1 MNKKGFTLIE
11 LLAAII
17 LIALL
22 GGIGIVSYRTI
33 FKTSEERYYN
43 AIESNMMLAGND
55 YFEDHRNE
63 LPIGSEFKEVTLTTL
78 VNSKY
83 MEEVKDTEGNTCT
96 TGSVFA
102 YRENNK
108 YKYEACLTCGGY
120 ESSGRFCNTVAARVI
135 EVHARRESSESY
147 DYDVLRS
154 YNSQVYTN
162 DENVIVSLSMASEYD
177 IERYVAINV
186 SDNSIQQSCMVS
198 SENTCEIELDETGS
212 YRVVAYDDED
222 NEISSRYVNVK
233 IARGGSDFSLKA
245 ESSYLINK
253 TACSSGNITRDV
265 TIEIVPTVLEDFKS
279 IEYQLN
285 EGEPISNSGLKINL
299 NLGSGHY
306 MLNVTLTNYAG
317 EVSARTIEFDVTYMV
332 TIVWGDGETDNHP
345 VVKGHNYNFVE
356 SLPESR
362 GEFDQIRWFKNG
374 DEVFPTD
381 IITDACSF
389 NLEGRTATEYSIIYY
404 LNNGIL
410 DNDNPDRYYS
420 NNETFTLN
428 NPTREGYTFFG
439 WVGSN
444 DVSKNLGQY
453 TPTTPYAAGGRDHIL
468 GDEFDVTPGVTYR
481 VILTAKRKTG
491 TIALQG
497 GLWYTEKT
505 SGTAYEGY
513 SGEFKVLELLE
524 DGYARYYKDVTVP
537 DGKSKAKAYVQLEQQ
552 VDTATTSW
560 DVCNIHVV
568 VSPTSVSVSAGTEG
582 NLSYDAVWKANTYSI
597 TLDSQGANTAG
608 TTKVY
613 YQYKTTA
620 DINGV
625 KCFYYSDSTLN
636 TCISTSG
643 YTITTPTKT
652 GYAFSGYFTATNGG
666 GNSFVT
672 GAGVFV
678 NNIYQNLPRQINSSY
693 TNDIKLY
700 AKWVPG
706 TYTLNF
712 NENVFSATTQTNNGL
727 TATFTEDGNYLTL
740 NGTATTTNM
749 LILWNLEK
757 RALSVNDQYRITLKY
772 VSGTLSCSDSSN
784 CTGSKGRP
792 HFVFDLAK
800 NENTYSDRGTAPISF
815 IDVNFPTSGTEEKTF
830 TISEGR
836 ATGDGLEF
844 WMWQQTASNST
855 FTNYKVQI
863 LITKVSSKSVTQNQT
878 YGTLPTPT
886 RTGYDFNGWYTA
898 PTGGTKITDTTTFT
912 AAGSQT
918 LYAHWT
924 SHKFKL
930 AYNGN
935 GSDVSWCSTH
945 ASLGMDS
952 SKYPYYVSDNSRY
965 YHTRAYGQ
973 YMSQADGLNNYDNAS
988 WFCFSKTGYKAAS
1001 GNEWVLSNNSS
1012 KKYNHNDGSLTA
1024 QGMASDAGCNLATTS
1039 TCTAQVNVNWASGA
1053 SYKLTFDANGGSVSP
1068 TTKSV
1073 TYGQTYNDLPTP
1085 TRTGYSFRGWYGSYD
1100 GTAAKVVNYGRAYM
1114 YTNKLSVHF
1123 SAYMSNWAN
1132 YGRAISCTEGGG
1144 WNLEPGTNVIN
1155 FACYDSGVGYK
1166 SAGWGV
1172 AFSTLAAG
1180 WHDFDLIFNGTN
1192 AKLYVDGTLRG
1203 TSANY
1208 SSGKIGYHSSN
1219 SIFVGGEA
1227 AGTATTPTTPYFN
1240 GYVGNLVIKNTDAIT
1255 SSSTYNSISAP
1266 AQNQTLYAKWVAN
1279 TCTIAYNANG
1289 GSGAPGNT
1297 SYTYASSGT
1306 INLSSTAP
1314 SRTGYTFKGWSTSS
1328 VATSATYAAGA
1339 AYNKS
1344 NCGTSG
1350 TTTLYA
1356 VWQANTYTITY
1367 NANGGSGAPGS
1378 TTYTY
1383 AASGN
1388 TNLSSSI
1395 PSRTGYT
1402 FKGWSTSST
1411 ATSASYSAGQAWSR
1425 SNASNYTLYAVWQI
1439 NTYTITFAGVNP
1451 ISTSYDGQTVTL
1463 SGSVAVPAV
1472 ESNTLSLAT
1481 NTNYVVSFDYK
1492 CASGSNQFDVD
1503 FFPDTLPQTNPT
1515 ATTTLRHMDWITSS
1529 SNSNMSSCKLRFF
1542 DDIQGSGETD
1552 ITITNIMLSKTS
1564 TKQVTYNNTYGDL
1577 PAPTR
1582 SGYTFVGW
1590 FTEENGGA
1598 QVISSST
1605 MNTPGNH
1612 TLFARWQKNAP
1623 SCFPWKMSLT
1633 CSGAYSDLSKTTY
1646 YETQYMCNNACNN
1659 RPSTAF
1665 CGCTCTQRSC

>member
-11 LLAAII
+11 LLAAIVI
-17 LIALL
+17 IALL
-22 GGIGIVSYRTI
+22 GGIGIISYRTI
-33 FKTSEERYYN
+33 FKTAEERYYS

-55 YFEDHRNE
+55 YFEDHRSE
-63 LPIGSEFKEVTLTTL
+63 LPVGSEYKEVLLSTL

-83 MEEVKDTEGNTCT
+83 MEDVKDTKGNICT

-108 YKYEACLTCGGY
+108 YKYEACLTCGEY
-120 ESSGRFCNTVAARVI
+120 ESQGRFCNTVASRVI
-135 EVHARRESSESY
+135 DARGRKASSEEY
-147 DYDVLRS
+147 NYDVLKS
-154 YNSQVYTN
+154 FNSQTYTN
-162 DENVIVSLSMASEYD
+162 DENVYVLLTMAEEY
-177 IERYVAINV
+177 EVEHYVATNIN
-186 SDNSIQQSCMVS
+186 DNSIQTECMAQNGS
-198 SENTCEIELDETGS
+198 CEIEVESTGT
-212 YRVVAYDDED
+212 YRIIAYDE
-222 NEISSRYVNVK
+222 NNKEVSSRYINVK

-245 ESSYLINK
+245 ETEYVISKSE
-253 TACSSGNITRDV
+253 CSANHTTKDI
-265 TIEIVPTVLEDFKS
+265 TIEIVPTVLEEYKL
-279 IEYQLN
+279 IQYQLN
-285 EGEPISNSGLKINL
+285 DGELVNNDGLKINL
-299 NLGSGHY
+299 ELASGHY
-306 MLNVTLTNYAG
+306 ELNVVITNNADN
-317 EVSARTIEFDVTYMV
+317 VSTRTISFDVSFFV
-332 TIVWGDGETDNHP
+332 TIEYADGDVTNHA
-345 VVKGHNYNFVE
+345 VVRGQDYNYLSE
-356 SLPESR
+356 LPTTKDEYDS
-362 GEFDQIRWFKNG
+362 IRWYKNG

-381 IITDACSF
+381 IITESCSF
-389 NLEGRTATEYSIIYY
+389 TLEGRTAEEYSIIYY

-410 DNDNPDRYYS
+410 DNDNPERYYTNS
-420 NNETFTLN
+420 DPFTLH

-444 DVSKNLGQY
+444 DVSKNTAQY
-453 TPTTPYAAGGRDHIL
+453 TPTTPYVANVRDHTF
-468 GDEFDVTPGVTYR
+468 GDEFAVTPGVTYR
-481 VILTAKRKTG
+481 VILTARRTAG
-491 TIALQG
+491 SLGMQG
-497 GLWYTEKT
+497 GLWYTELS
-505 SGTAYEGY
+505 SGNAWQGVT
-513 SGEFKVLELLE
+513 GEFKVLELLE

-537 DGKSKAKAYVQLEQQ
+537 EGKSKAKPYVELEQQ
-552 VDTATTSW
+552 AESATTTW
-560 DVCNIHVV
+560 EICNIHVAIA
-568 VSPTSVSVSAGTEG
+568 PTTVTIPTGTEG

-597 TLDSQGANTAG
+597 TLNNQSATTAG
-608 TTKVY
+608 TIKVY
-613 YQYKTTA
+613 YQYKTTSY
-620 DINGV
+620 INGV
-625 KCFYYSDSTLN
+625 KCFYYNDSAL
-636 TCISTSG
+636 TSCLSNG
-643 YTITTPTKT
+643 YTITPPTKT

-672 GAGVFV
+672 GAGIFV

-693 TNDIKLY
+693 TTDITLY

-706 TYTLNF
+706 TYTLSY
-712 NENVFSATTQTNNGL
+712 NENVFSATTQTGNGL
-727 TATFTEDGNYLTL
+727 TATFDENGNYLTL
-740 NGTATTTNM
+740 NGTSTTTNM

-757 RALSVNDQYRITLKY
+757 RTLSENDQYRITLKY

-792 HFVFDLAK
+792 HFVFDLTK
-800 NENTYSDRGTAPISF
+800 NGSSYSDRGTSPISF

-830 TISEGR
+830 TIPAGR
-836 ATGDGLEF
+836 ATGDGIEF

-863 LITKVSSKSVTQNQT
+863 LVTKVSSKSVTQNQT
-878 YGTLPTPT
+878 YGTLATPT

-898 PTGGTKITDTTTFT
+898 PTGGTKITESTTFT

-918 LYAHWT
+918 LYAQWT

-930 AYNGN
+930 AYNGG
-935 GSDVSWCSTH
+935 GSDVTWCSTH
-945 ASLGMDS
+945 ASLAMDS

-973 YMSQADGLNNYDNAS
+973 YMSQDSGLNDYNNTT
-988 WFCFSKTGYKAAS
+988 WFCFSKTGYKAAA

-1012 KKYNHNDGSLTA
+1012 KKYSHSDGSLTA

-1039 TCTAQVNVNWASGA
+1039 TCTAQINVNWASG
-1053 SYKLTFDANGGSVSP
+1053 SNYTLTFNANGGSVSP

-1073 TYGQTYNDLPTP
+1073 TYGQTYTDLPTP
-1085 TRTGYSFRGWYGSYD
+1085 TRSGYSFRGWYGSYD
-1100 GTAAKVVNYGRAYM
+1100 GTASTIVNYGRAYM

-1132 YGRAISCTEGGG
+1132 YTRAISCTEGGG
-1144 WNLEPGTNVIN
+1144 WNLEPGTNLIN

-1166 SAGWGV
+1166 SAGYSA
-1172 AFSTLAAG
+1172 AFSSLAAG

-1192 AKLYVDGTLRG
+1192 AKIYIDGTLRG

-1208 SSGKIGYHSSN
+1208 SSGKIGYHASN

-1227 AGTATTPTTPYFN
+1227 AASATAATSPYFN

-1279 TCTIAYNANG
+1279 TCTIACNSNG
-1289 GSGAPGNT
+1289 GSAAPSNI
-1297 SYTYASSGT
+1297 SYTYATSGT
-1306 INLSSTAP
+1306 VTLP
-1314 SRTGYTFKGWSTSS
+1314 SNTLTRTGYTFKGWSTSS
-1328 VATSATYAAGA
+1328 SATSATYTAGGT
-1339 AYNKS
+1339 YNKT
-1344 NCGTSG
+1344 NCTTSG

-1367 NANGGSGAPGS
+1367 NANGGSGAPGN

-1383 AASGN
+1383 ASSGT
-1388 TNLSSSI
+1388 TNLSSTV
-1395 PSRTGYT
+1395 PTRTGYT

-1439 NTYTITFAGVNP
+1439 NTYTITFAGVDP
-1451 ISTSYDGQTVTL
+1451 ISTSYVGQTVTL
-1463 SGSVAVPAV
+1463 SGSVAVPVV

-1481 NTNYVVSFDYK
+1481 GTNYVVSFDYK
-1492 CASGSNQFDVD
+1492 AVSGSNQFDVD
-1503 FFPDTLPQTNPT
+1503 FYPDTLPQTNPT
-1515 ATTTLRHMDWITSS
+1515 ATATLQHMDWVTSS
-1529 SNSNMSSCKLRFF
+1529 TNSNMSSCKIRFF

-1564 TKQVTYNNTYGDL
+1564 TKQITYNTTYGDL

-1582 SGYTFVGW
+1582 TGYTFVGW
-1590 FTEENGGA
+1590 FTEQNGGA

-1612 TLFARWQKNAP
+1612 TLFARWQKNTT

-1646 YETQYMCNNACNN
+1646 YETQYQCNNACNN
-1659 RPSTAF
+1659 RPSPSF